1 MIWGNLIVFCIAIG
15 IVCLVDFSTIA
26 LDEPT
31 KRLLYLEIDDKEE
44 EVNTAGESESS
55 DGSTA
60 KTATPKCENES
71 SIPGVESEAWAK
83 KKSEARKKPER
94 AKSDAV
100 STSKE
105 KSNVGMG
112 LDFEDDFNGDFA
124 EEFASLNNSVDTDS
138 AIDEIYSKGG
148 MK

>member
-1 MIWGNLIVFCIAIG
+1 MIWGNLIVFCLAIG

-44 EVNTAGESESS
+44 VNTAGESESS

-60 KTATPKCENES
+60 KTATPKYENES
-71 SIPGVESEAWAK
+71 NIPGVESEAWAK
-83 KKSEARKKPER
+83 KKSEARKKPGR
-94 AKSDAV
+94 AKNDAV
-100 STSKE
+100 STSEE
-105 KSNVGMG
+105 KSKVGMG

-124 EEFASLNNSVDTDS
+124 EEFASLNNSVDLDS